1 MTNKPTFR
9 SDNLT
14 LATSLYAIGYPV
26 IVQMFSATKA
36 VFCIPFSDKLNVD
49 ISKFWSN
56 ELSIPPLTFQAKN
69 RELRQKID
77 SLIQSQEVNNGD

>member
-1 MTNKPTFR
+1 MTNKPTFKT
-9 SDNLT
+9 DNLT
-14 LATSLYAIGYPV
+14 LATSLYSIGYP
-26 IVQMFSATKA
+26 ITLQMVSTTKA
-36 VFCIPFSDKLNVD
+36 VFSIPFSDKLNVD

-77 SLIQSQEVNNGD
+77 SLIRSQEVNNGY

>member
-1 MTNKPTFR
+1 MTNKPTFKT
-9 SDNLT
+9 DNLT
-14 LATSLYAIGYPV
+14 LTTSLYSIGYP
-26 IVQMFSATKA
+26 ITVQMVSATKA
-36 VFCIPFSDKLNVD
+36 VFCIPFSEKLNAD

-77 SLIQSQEVNNGD
+77 SLMQSQEINNGY